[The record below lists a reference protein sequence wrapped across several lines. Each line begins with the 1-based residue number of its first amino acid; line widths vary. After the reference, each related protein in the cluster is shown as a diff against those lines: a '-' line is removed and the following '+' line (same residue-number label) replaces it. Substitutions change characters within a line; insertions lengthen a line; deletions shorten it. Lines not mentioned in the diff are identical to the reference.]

1 MSVNESDYSGA
12 VGIVHFSDESIND
25 PNCLC
30 FATEGNATDADK
42 WENLEYGNVFNYK
55 SRIVQLDKDLSG
67 LKKIQ
72 FSFAGCNS
80 LQKLFIH
87 GKNVTRPTDWEKQTF
102 AKIVG
107 SFDEL
112 IHSNCGF
119 RNITNVKSIELN
131 FPKLVRCIG
140 DFYNCTS
147 LETLNT
153 NFSKCL
159 IAEQEFDLCSKLT
172 KVTFNGGLNKLM
184 YASGMF
190 SNCTSLKNFKYKLPV
205 LLSGKRMFYK
215 CNLNADSAKTIL
227 GSLPEIKHCRS
238 TNNTVGT
245 DALLNIIKGWTKG
258 EFDFLD
264 GVLKEIKRDYSTNNN
279 RMIIYFKY
287 PKYNYQKGETDS
299 YYVNK
304 KGETVGFYSSKVINY
319 DDFGVLDLG
328 VENVDT
334 NVDSVKKS
342 SQLKEAIA
350 NGWKI
355 YINNTLQDA
364 FYYGKEG
371 TIIIKE
377 KTTVAGVTSSQRIIF
392 EGTYSAYGAR
402 QKGEDGKLNIKILKT
417 KGDLPITLTID
428 EIDEATG
435 KAADEATIE
444 PKSTTN
450 DDGSFKEN
458 KKFIL
463 KFKNVQRKIKVSSDK
478 TTLSISAENQG
489 NTYDIILS

>member
-30 FATEGNATDADK
+30 FATEGKLIDDEGNPTGADK
-42 WENLEYGNVFNYK
+42 WANLEYGNVFNYK

-87 GKNVTRPTDWEKQTF
+87 GKNVTRPTDWETQNF

-190 SNCTSLKNFKYKLPV
+190 SNCTSLKNFNYGLPV
-205 LLSGKRMFYK
+205 LLSGKRMFYN
-215 CNLNADSAKTIL
+215 CNLNAASAKTIL
-227 GSLPEIKHCRS
+227 GSLPEIKLCRS
-238 TNNTVGT
+238 TNNSVGT

-264 GVLKEIKRDYSTNNN
+264 GILKEIKRDYSTNNN

-328 VENVDT
+328 VEKVDT

-350 NGWKI
+350 KGWKI

-371 TIIIKE
+371 KITIKE

-402 QKGEDGKLNIKILKT
+402 QKGEDGKLKIKISKT
-417 KGDLPITLTID
+417 SGEEVTLPT
-428 EIDEATG
+428 DEA
-435 KAADEATIE
+435 IIQ
-444 PKSTTN
+444 PKQATN
-450 DDGSFKEN
+450 DNGSFNEN
-458 KKFIL
+458 ETITL
-463 KFKNVQRKIKVSSDK
+463 KFKNVQRKIKVSSNK
-478 TTLSISAENQG
+478 TTLSISPVNVG
-489 NTYDIILS
+489 NTYDVILS